1 MKKSIIVIV
10 FAALAAVLLTF
21 SLSFAGDSGDEEKI
35 KKHLEK
41 GNEYA
46 AAGNLD
52 KAMTEF
58 KKVLKIDPAN
68 PLAHNN
74 MGIIYKRNGLY
85 VTAIDEFKQAL
96 EGMPNYYKTYNN
108 LGNIYYERE
117 YYDEAE
123 KYYLK
128 CLKVKPDFAECYWNL
143 ALCYEA
149 AGEDDKA
156 IRRFEKFKDLSNDPA
171 YIGLAQQHIDDLEN
185 KPPDE
190 DIE

>member
-1 MKKSIIVIV
+1 MNKRTIIVSI
-10 FAALAAVLLTF
+10 AAASLAVLLTF
-21 SLSFAGDSGDEEKI
+21 SLSFAGDKGDQEKI
-35 KKHLEK
+35 EKHLEK
-41 GNEYA
+41 GNDYA
-46 AAGNLD
+46 VEGNLD

-58 KKVLKIDPAN
+58 KKVLALDPAN

-74 MGIIYKRNGLY
+74 MGIIYKRRGLY

-108 LGNIYYERE
+108 LGNVYYERE

-123 KYYLK
+123 KFYLK

-149 AGEDDKA
+149 AGESDKA
-156 IRRFEKFKDLSNDPA
+156 IRHFKKFKEFSNDPA
-171 YIGLAQQHIDDLEN
+171 YIGLAQQHIDELEN
-185 KPPDE
+185 APGE
-190 DIE
+190 